1 MFLLYRRFMTKQK
14 EKFIREKPHC
24 NIGTIGHVDHG
35 KTTLTAAITKV
46 LAGKGTNTKL
56 MKYSDIDK
64 HVEEKRRGITISAS
78 HVEYQTDYRHYTHID
93 CPGHQN
99 YIKNMITGATQ
110 MEGAI
115 LVVALTE
122 GPQEQTREHVILA
135 KEVGIPYMVIYGNKA
150 DAVLEDDMKLF
161 VEMETRELVAAYSFP
176 EDLPFIAGSA
186 RKALEEELGSESEI
200 GTGSVELL
208 MRTVD
213 DYVKQP
219 ERPENAPLLM
229 SIEEIYSISGR
240 GTVVTGKIEQ
250 GKLEVG
256 SEVEIV
262 GAKVFKTLCTG
273 LEMYN
278 RYLDVAIAGENVGVL
293 VRAVS
298 KKDVRRGNVL
308 AQPGTIM
315 PVKSFVAK
323 AYFLTAQEGGRKKP
337 FSSNYMPQFFFRTA
351 NITGSV
357 VLEEAVP
364 FVMPGDTV
372 TFNVKL
378 LEAAPLTIGLRFAMR
393 EGTITLGA
401 GIILEVLA
409 E

>member
-1 MFLLYRRFMTKQK
+1 MMFSKQK

-46 LAGKGTNTKL
+46 LASDNIDSKFTS
-56 MKYSDIDK
+56 YADIDK
-64 HVEEKRRGITISAS
+64 HAEERQRGITISAS
-78 HVEYQTDYRHYTHID
+78 HIEYQTVARHYTHID

-110 MEGAI
+110 MEGVI

-135 KEVGIPYMVIYGNKA
+135 KEVGIPYMVVYGNKL
-150 DAVLEDDMKLF
+150 DAILEQDMKLF
-161 VEMETRELVAAYSFP
+161 VEMETRELVSSYSYP
-176 EDLPFIAGSA
+176 EDLPFVMGSA

-200 GTGSVELL
+200 GTGSIENL
-208 MRTVD
+208 MKIVD
-213 DYVKQP
+213 EYIKQP
-219 ERPENAPLLM
+219 VRPDNAPLLM
-229 SIEEIYSISGR
+229 SIEEVYSISGR

-256 SEVEIV
+256 GEVEIV

-278 RYLDVAIAGENVGVL
+278 KYLDVAVSGENVGVL
-293 VRAVS
+293 VRAVG
-298 KKDVRRGNVL
+298 KKDVKRGYVL
-308 AQPGTIM
+308 AQPGSII
-315 PVKSFVAK
+315 PVKRFKAK
-323 AYFLTAQEGGRKKP
+323 AYFLTAKEGGRKKP
-337 FSSNYMPQFFFRTA
+337 FYSNYMPQFFFRTA
-351 NITGSV
+351 NITGSL
-357 VLEEAVP
+357 VLDESVQVA
-364 FVMPGDTV
+364 MPGDTL
-372 TFNVKL
+372 TFEVKL
-378 LEAAPLTIGLRFAMR
+378 LEPAAVTPGLRFAMR
-393 EGTITLGA
+393 EGTVTLGA
-401 GIILEVLA
+401 GIILELIS

>member
-1 MFLLYRRFMTKQK
+1 MTKQK

-46 LAGKGTNTKL
+46 LASKGTNTKL

-78 HVEYQTDYRHYTHID
+78 HVEYQTENRHYTHID

-135 KEVGIPYMVIYGNKA
+135 KEVGIPYMVVYGNKA
-150 DAVLEDDMKLF
+150 DAVLEEDMKLF
-161 VEMETRELVAAYSFP
+161 VEMETRELVSAYSFP
-176 EDLPFIAGSA
+176 EDLPFISGSA
-186 RKALEEELGSESEI
+186 RKALEEEPGSESEI
-200 GTGSVELL
+200 GTASIEHL
-208 MRTVD
+208 MRVVD
-213 DYVKQP
+213 EYIKQP

-240 GTVVTGKIEQ
+240 GTVVTGKVEQ
-250 GKLEVG
+250 GRLDVG

-262 GAKVFKTLCTG
+262 GSKIFKTLCTG

-278 RYLDVAIAGENVGVL
+278 RYLESAVAGENVGAL

-298 KKDVRRGNVL
+298 KKEVKRGYVL
-308 AQPGTIM
+308 AQPGTIA
-315 PVKSFVAK
+315 PIKRFRAK
-323 AYFLTAQEGGRKKP
+323 AYFLTANEGGRKKP

-357 VLEEAVP
+357 ILDESTP
-364 FVMPGDTV
+364 FVMPGDTT
-372 TFNVKL
+372 TFEVKL
-378 LEAAPLTIGLRFAMR
+378 LEAAPVTVGLRFAMR
-393 EGTITLGA
+393 EGTVTLGA
-401 GIILEVLA
+401 GIVLEFLA
-409 E
+409 D

>member
-1 MFLLYRRFMTKQK
+1 MMTKQK
-14 EKFIREKPHC
+14 EKFVREKPHC

-46 LAGKGTNTKL
+46 LASKGTNTRL

-64 HVEEKRRGITISAS
+64 HVEEKRRGITISAA
-78 HVEYQTDYRHYTHID
+78 HVEYQTDARHYTHID

-110 MEGAI
+110 MEGVI

-135 KEVGIPYMVIYGNKA
+135 KEVGIPYMVVYGNKL
-150 DAVLEDDMKLF
+150 DAILEQDMKLF
-161 VEMETRELVAAYSFP
+161 VEMETRELVSSYSYP
-176 EDLPFIAGSA
+176 EDLPFVMGSA

-200 GTGSVELL
+200 GTGSIENL
-208 MRTVD
+208 MKIVD
-213 DYVKQP
+213 EYIKQP
-219 ERPENAPLLM
+219 VRPDNAPLLM
-229 SIEEIYSISGR
+229 SIEEVYSISGR

-256 SEVEIV
+256 GEVEIV

-278 RYLDVAIAGENVGVL
+278 KYLDVAVSV
-293 VRAVS
+293 VRAVG
-298 KKDVRRGNVL
+298 KKDVKRGYVL
-308 AQPGTIM
+308 AQPGSII
-315 PVKSFVAK
+315 PVKRFKAK
-323 AYFLTAQEGGRKKP
+323 AYFLTAKEGGRKKP
-337 FSSNYMPQFFFRTA
+337 FYSNYMPQFFFRTA
-351 NITGSV
+351 NITGSL
-357 VLEEAVP
+357 VLDESVQVA
-364 FVMPGDTV
+364 MPGDTL
-372 TFNVKL
+372 TFEVKL
-378 LEAAPLTIGLRFAMR
+378 LEPAAVTPGLRFAMR
-393 EGTITLGA
+393 EGTVTLGA
-401 GIILEVLA
+401 GIILELIS

>member
-1 MFLLYRRFMTKQK
+1 MMMTKQK

-64 HVEEKRRGITISAS
+64 HVEEKRRGITINAA
-78 HVEYQTDYRHYTHID
+78 HVEYQTANRHYTHID

-110 MEGAI
+110 MEGVI

-135 KEVGIPYMVIYGNKA
+135 KEVGIPYMVIYGNKL
-150 DAVLEDDMKLF
+150 DAVLEEDMKLF
-161 VEMETRELVAAYSFP
+161 VEMETRELVTTYSYP
-176 EDLPFIAGSA
+176 EDLPFIMGSA
-186 RKALEEELGSESEI
+186 RKALEEEPGNETEI
-200 GTGSVELL
+200 GVNSIELL
-208 MRTVD
+208 MSTVD
-213 DYVKQP
+213 TYIKQP

-256 SEVEIV
+256 GEVEIV

-278 RYLDVAIAGENVGVL
+278 RYLDVAVAGENVGVL
-293 VRAVS
+293 VRAVG
-298 KKDVRRGNVL
+298 KKDVRRGYVL
-308 AQPGTIM
+308 AQPGSIT
-315 PVKSFVAK
+315 PVKRFKAK
-323 AYFLTAQEGGRKKP
+323 AYFLTAKEGGRKKP
-337 FSSNYMPQFFFRTA
+337 FYSNYMPQFFFRTA
-351 NITGSV
+351 NITGSLT
-357 VLEEAVP
+357 LEESVQVA
-364 FVMPGDTV
+364 MPGDTL
-372 TFNVKL
+372 TFEVKL
-378 LEAAPLTIGLRFAMR
+378 LEAAPITAGLRFAMR
-393 EGTITLGA
+393 EGTVTLGA
-401 GIILEVLA
+401 GIILEILA

>member
-1 MFLLYRRFMTKQK
+1 MTKQK

-46 LAGKGTNTKL
+46 LASKGTNTKL

-78 HVEYQTDYRHYTHID
+78 HVEYQTENRHYTHID

-135 KEVGIPYMVIYGNKA
+135 KEVGIPYMVVYGNKA
-150 DAVLEDDMKLF
+150 DAVLEEDMKLF
-161 VEMETRELVAAYSFP
+161 VEMETRELVSAYSFP
-176 EDLPFIAGSA
+176 EDLPFISGSA
-186 RKALEEELGSESEI
+186 RKALEEEPGSESEI
-200 GTGSVELL
+200 GTASIEHL
-208 MRTVD
+208 MRVVD
-213 DYVKQP
+213 EYIKQP

-240 GTVVTGKIEQ
+240 GTVVTGKVEQ
-250 GKLEVG
+250 GRLDVG

-262 GAKVFKTLCTG
+262 GSKIFKTLCTG

-278 RYLDVAIAGENVGVL
+278 RYLESAVAGENVGAL

-298 KKDVRRGNVL
+298 KKEVKRGYVL
-308 AQPGTIM
+308 AQPGTIA
-315 PVKSFVAK
+315 PIKRFRAK
-323 AYFLTAQEGGRKKP
+323 AYFLTANEGGRKKP
-337 FSSNYMPQFFFRTA
+337 FSSNYMPQFFF
-351 NITGSV
+351 
-357 VLEEAVP
+357 
-364 FVMPGDTV
+364 
-372 TFNVKL
+372 
-378 LEAAPLTIGLRFAMR
+378 
-393 EGTITLGA
+393 
-401 GIILEVLA
+401 
-409 E
+409 